1 MPFAQQWLQ
10 RGSNPPAI
18 DARKIAAENCRID
31 VAGAPAISGEEL
43 AVKLLRR
50 PVRLAHATS
59 GNLQHTRT
67 IARRDG
73 PFEGAVTI
81 ALASFGAFMPRRSE
95 RRDELPFEHGLD
107 GFAYLLSKLG
117 FEVLAKLQN
126 RRMVRAL
133 RATLLHGVPPSPL
146 NHGDFA

>member
-1 MPFAQQWLQ
+1 M
-10 RGSNPPAI
+10 
-18 DARKIAAENCRID
+18 
-31 VAGAPAISGEEL
+31 
-43 AVKLLRR
+43 
-50 PVRLAHATS
+50 
-59 GNLQHTRT
+59 
-67 IARRDG
+67 
-73 PFEGAVTI
+73 TI
-81 ALASFGAFMPRRSE
+81 ALASFGAFMARRSE
-95 RRDELPFEHGLD
+95 RRGELPFEHGLD